1 MIKVSLIGLG
11 NWGKNIL
18 RALVSLHRA
27 QITMICDAKED
38 VLQSMLGIYP
48 TLTGTRDAAKATESV
63 DAVIIATPSPTHH
76 EIAKMALEKGLHVFV
91 EKPMAMNT
99 REAQELVELSEKK
112 GLVLMP
118 GHILLFHPGIRKLKE
133 LVDAGELGELFY
145 IYSQR
150 TNLGVVRQDENVAW
164 SLAPHD
170 IYISNHLMGAEPV
183 SARGFGRDFLQDG
196 LDDVAFITLE
206 YPGARFSHI
215 HVSWLDPKKTRRL
228 TVVGSEKMAVLDDME
243 EEEKLKVYDKGVVA
257 KLSPDEIPPGT
268 FHIRYGDIHSPKLD
282 KTEPLHAELAHFLDC
297 VEGKARPVADGRGG
311 LAVVRVLEEISVKD
325 K

>member
-1 MIKVSLIGLG
+1 MTKVSLVGLG

-27 QITMICDAKED
+27 RIAMVCDARED
-38 VLQSMLGIYP
+38 VLQTILGIYP
-48 TLTGTRDAAKATESV
+48 TLTGTKDTAKATEGV
-63 DAVIIATPSPTHH
+63 DAVIIATPSPTHFG
-76 EIAKMALEKGLHVFV
+76 IAKVALENGCHVFV

-99 REAQELVELSEKK
+99 AEAEELVDLSEKK

-118 GHILLFHPGIRKLKE
+118 GHILLFHPGVRKLKE
-133 LVDAGELGELFY
+133 LVDAGEMGELFY

-150 TNLGVVRQDENVAW
+150 TNLGVVRQDENVVW

-170 IYISNHLMGAEPV
+170 IYISNHLMGAEPLSV
-183 SARGFGRDFLQDG
+183 SGSGKDFLQDG
-196 LDDVAFITLE
+196 VEDVAFLTLE
-206 YPGARFSHI
+206 YPGGRFAHI

-243 EEEKLKVYDKGVVA
+243 EEEKLKIYDKGVVA

-268 FHIRYGDIHSPKLD
+268 FHIRYGDIHLPKLD
-282 KTEPLHAELAHFLDC
+282 KAEPLPSEIAHFLDC
-297 VEGKARPVADGRGG
+297 AEGKAKPVADGRAG
-311 LAVVRVLEEISVKD
+311 LAVVRVLEELSAPGD
-325 K
+325 